1 MIITIIILGPMF
13 VKRLRESA
21 QDYEVEKGKLLKINR
36 GKKSRSSENLNVNR
50 KLIKLKLLRPNQMIL
65 ILYMVIILKINCSI
79 L

>member
-1 MIITIIILGPMF
+1 MIITITILGPMF

-50 KLIKLKLLRPNQMIL
+50 KLIKLKL
-65 ILYMVIILKINCSI
+65 
-79 L
+79 

>member
-1 MIITIIILGPMF
+1 MIINIIILGPMF
-13 VKRLRESA
+13 VKRLREYA